1 MGWKIFSNPFI
12 FIKEDD
18 YKMKKRIP
26 GLILEFILFVII
38 LSTDILLLI
47 LIDNYIFKF
56 IFVFYSLP
64 ILWDLG
70 KFVFIEILDIILDI
84 KYKLK

>member
-26 GLILEFILFVII
+26 GLILEFILFVIL

>member
-26 GLILEFILFVII
+26 GLILEFILFVIL
-38 LSTDILLLI
+38 LSIDIWLFF
-47 LIDNYIFKF
+47 LIDNYIFRF

>member
-12 FIKEDD
+12 FIKEDY

-26 GLILEFILFVII
+26 GLILEFILFVIL
-38 LSTDILLLI
+38 LSTDILLLS
-47 LIDNYIFKF
+47 LIDNYIFRF
-56 IFVFYSLP
+56 IFAFLLLP

-70 KFVFIEILDIILDI
+70 KFVFIEILDIILEI

>member
-1 MGWKIFSNPFI
+1 MGWIILSNPFI

-26 GLILEFILFVII
+26 GLILEFILFVIL

>member
-26 GLILEFILFVII
+26 GLILEFILFVIL
-38 LSTDILLLI
+38 LSIDILLLI

>member
-26 GLILEFILFVII
+26 GLILEFILFVIL
-38 LSTDILLLI
+38 LSTDIWLLSL
-47 LIDNYIFKF
+47 LDNYILRFLL
-56 IFVFYSLP
+56 VFSSLQ

-70 KFVFIEILDIILDI
+70 KLVSMEILDLILDTN
-84 KYKLK
+84 

>member
-12 FIKEDD
+12 FIKEND

-26 GLILEFILFVII
+26 GLILEFILFVIL
-38 LSTDILLLI
+38 LSIDILLLI

>member
-1 MGWKIFSNPFI
+1 
-12 FIKEDD
+12 
-18 YKMKKRIP
+18 MKKRIP
-26 GLILEFILFVII
+26 GLILEFILFVIL
-38 LSTDILLLI
+38 LSIDILLLI